1 MKLKKF
7 LSYIILSFVVA
18 YLCLPFTLSFA
29 TENKPTVNAPVALI
43 MDSRNW

>member
-1 MKLKKF
+1 VYKRQ
-7 LSYIILSFVVA
+7 
-18 YLCLPFTLSFA
+18 TLSFA